1 MAGDLNITRAA
12 NMAARVYQTRLRYQS
27 PVGETGKLKRS
38 INVIPEMTEDGF
50 VFKETYLTYGIFT
63 DSGTKRYYKPNKKA
77 KWNPRPG
84 RGKGGIKP
92 RYWTNINDSITLNR
106 ISDILVKD
114 IAKQIK
120 EQLRNFR

>member
-1 MAGDLNITRAA
+1 MAGDLNISKAA